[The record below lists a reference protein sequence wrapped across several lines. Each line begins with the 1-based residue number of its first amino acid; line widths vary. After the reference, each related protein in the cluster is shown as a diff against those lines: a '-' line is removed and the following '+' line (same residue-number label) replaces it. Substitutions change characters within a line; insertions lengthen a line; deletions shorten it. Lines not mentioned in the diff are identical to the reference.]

1 MMVHMLGLFLYSAS
15 IIFSYLSIPEF
26 CSCWASYCLIVIGFI
41 GKFTSIYYYI
51 LIRYKWRKLWK
62 NKNSSATEMTV
73 HIEPYSSVNTIST
86 IEQSSSQSSSSYSQ
100 YYHDL
105 PPAYNHVHLGNNN
118 ENLQKN
124 FEINL
129 K

>member
-1 MMVHMLGLFLYSAS
+1 
-15 IIFSYLSIPEF
+15 
-26 CSCWASYCLIVIGFI
+26 VIGFI